1 MSYTPEPGTDWKDL
15 DPAKLYNIV
24 DAFKNEAVYAAGQ
37 KLLGDAITDFAT
49 GLLVGG
55 GTESTPSGIFYSS
68 GCVPHACGGADAF
81 MAVDAE
87 EQGALPGAAERG
99 SAAVGVAGARRLAGR
114 REERHAGGTRPMISC
129 RTSGDIRCAS

>member
-37 KLLGDAITDFAT
+37 ELLGDAITDFAT

-55 GTESTPSGIFYSS
+55 GTEFDAVRHLLFERLRAARLRRCRCLHGGRRRGTRRSTWHSRARIRRCWRGRRSTP
-68 GCVPHACGGADAF
+68 
-81 MAVDAE
+81 
-87 EQGALPGAAERG
+87 
-99 SAAVGVAGARRLAGR
+99 GR
-114 REERHAGGTRPMISC
+114 PT
-129 RTSGDIRCAS
+129 